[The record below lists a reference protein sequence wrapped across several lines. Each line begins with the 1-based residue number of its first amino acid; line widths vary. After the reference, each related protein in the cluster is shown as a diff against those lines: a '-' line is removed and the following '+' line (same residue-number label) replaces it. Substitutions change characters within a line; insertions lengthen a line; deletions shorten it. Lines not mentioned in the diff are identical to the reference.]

1 VPTITPHIVV
11 RGAAEAAEW
20 YVRALGAVEHS
31 RVPLPDG
38 KLLSVEL
45 RFGDSTVRI
54 TDEFPELEVLSP
66 QTIGGTAVVLH
77 LSTDEV
83 DALWQRV
90 LDAGAEMLHPL
101 ADQFWGNRQ
110 GQIADP
116 FGHRWNLSQPLRDVS
131 AEELARAA
139 AAAFGARG

>member
-1 VPTITPHIVV
+1 MPTITPHIVV
-11 RGAAEAAEW
+11 RGAAEAADW

-38 KLLSVEL
+38 RLLSVEL
-45 RFGDSTVRI
+45 RFGDSTVMVA
-54 TDEFPELEVLSP
+54 DEFPELDIVSP

-77 LSTDEV
+77 LSTHEV
-83 DALWQRV
+83 DALWQRA
-90 LDAGAEMLHPL
+90 LSAGAEVLHPL

-116 FGHRWNLSQPLRDVS
+116 FGHRWNLAQPLRGISPD
-131 AEELARAA
+131 ELARAA
-139 AAAFGARG
+139 AAAFG

>member
-1 VPTITPHIVV
+1 VHAITPHIVV

-20 YVRALGAVEHS
+20 YVRALAAEELS

-45 RFGDSTVRI
+45 RFGDSTMMLA
-54 TDEFPELEVLSP
+54 DEFRELDVLSP

-77 LSTDEV
+77 LSTDDV
-83 DALWQRV
+83 DTLWQRA
-90 LDAGAEMLHPL
+90 LDAGAEVLHPL

-116 FGHRWNLSQPLRDVS
+116 FGHRWNLAQPLREVS
-131 AEELARAA
+131 REELARAA
-139 AAAFGARG
+139 AATFG